1 MMNSVSQ
8 SLPTVE
14 QINLEYRQALAAADE
29 AIRLAVASGMIT
41 EVHAKAF
48 ENNPIALCLQIMNQG
63 AQS

>member
-1 MMNSVSQ
+1 MMNQVSQ

-14 QINLEYRQALAAADE
+14 QINLEYQQAIVAAED
-29 AIRLAVASGMIT
+29 AICLAVASGMIT

-63 AQS
+63 AQP